1 MGYIVIRNFVKQ
13 DEAGI
18 LNVCY
23 HTGFLGEDLQDKN
36 VFNDIKLFGYLF
48 CIYYLRYEMEN
59 CFVAEDTNTNKVVGY
74 IIGTMN
80 SKKQKRLFLVRM
92 SGRILLRVLAYTWW
106 KYPET
111 FKTIL
116 FFIKNGSSTKHPRSL
131 LNEYPAHL
139 HINTLAKYQHMGIG
153 SNLLKEFE
161 KQAKE
166 SHVIGIHLETTDMN
180 FKAVPFYS
188 RNAYHIIF
196 ESKSVLWKG
205 INNSSNI
212 IFGKRLEGSK
222 L

>member
-116 FFIKNGSSTKHPRSL
+116 FFIKNGSSTRHPRSL

-180 FKAVPFYS
+180 FKAVPFG
-188 RNAYHIIF
+188 A
-196 ESKSVLWKG
+196 
-205 INNSSNI
+205 
-212 IFGKRLEGSK
+212 KRHMY
-222 L
+222 